1 MKNKL
6 LVLALLFSQL
16 SFFAQDYETIVDNTK
31 QWNVVHTMI
40 AVDAPP
46 WENTSS
52 TTYVYTLGNTHE
64 IGSFSY
70 YEVLMNG
77 GSTYTYIREDAQH
90 KVYCIRESGEEF
102 LLYDFDLD
110 VGDTFDGEYYEGG
123 WTVTAVET
131 VFYAGANR
139 KKITLDGV
147 NPDIWYEGIGSE
159 KGLTFSGY
167 ECIDCYTYLLCY
179 SKDDEI
185 LLGTEGNCD
194 YSSYP
199 NYDISFFMEH
209 NFVFSHFL
217 IDGETIENPAGM
229 YDASFSCESASGA
242 FEHFNPSYMG
252 VCGNSTSS
260 FVFLND
266 NNTFTVESRGATS
279 LGQCNPYEYPLGDA
293 QEGRYF
299 NILTGYI
306 QDSPDNP
313 LPVHYQK
320 LEAGNVL
327 HVWTDENEKL
337 VFNTYALGVDNIG
350 MKQKFSFYPNPVSS
364 VFTIDTSL
372 TDYHIEIFNLLGKE
386 ILTRQAVTSSTQLDL
401 SSLTNGVYFVTITSG
416 GESFTIKLV
425 KE

>member
-1 MKNKL
+1 MKKKL

-16 SFFAQDYETIVDNTK
+16 SFFAQEYETIVDVTK

-40 AVDAPP
+40 AVNSPP

-52 TTYVYTLGNTHE
+52 STYVYTLGNIHE

-77 GSTYTYIREDAQH
+77 GATYTYIREDAQH
-90 KVYCIRESGEEF
+90 KVYFIGESGEEY
-102 LLYDFDLD
+102 LLYDFDLG

-139 KKITLDGV
+139 KKITLDGID
-147 NPDIWYEGIGSE
+147 PDIWYEGIGSE
-159 KGLTFSGY
+159 KGLTFSGS

-185 LLGTEGNCD
+185 LLGTEGNCN
-194 YSSYP
+194 YSSHP
-199 NYDISFFMEH
+199 NYDISFFNEH
-209 NFVFSHFL
+209 YFIFDHFL
-217 IDGETIENPAGM
+217 LNEETVEAAAGM
-229 YDASFSCESASGA
+229 SNASFSSNMLGTP
-242 FEHFNPSYMG
+242 EHFETTYYGLCANA
-252 VCGNSTSS
+252 TSG

-266 NNTFTVESRGATS
+266 NNTFTVESRGATT
-279 LGQCNPYEYPLGDA
+279 LAMCGDGYPLGDA

-306 QDSPDNP
+306 DNLPNDP

-320 LEAGNVL
+320 LEGGNVL
-327 HVWTDENEKL
+327 HMWTDENEKL
-337 VFNTYALGVDNIG
+337 VFNTYALGVDDVS

-364 VFTIDTSL
+364 VLTIDTSL
-372 TDYHIEIFNLLGKE
+372 SDYHVEIFNLLGKE
-386 ILTRQAVTSSTQLDL
+386 ILTKQVISSSTQLDL
-401 SSLTNGVYFVTITSG
+401 SSLTNGVYFVTITTR